1 MSNRTE
7 DEMREFKEEMRQEM
21 KEDAYYEKLMY
32 SDEDYAIDQY
42 LVEIQEAEG
51 ILRKVS
57 NKLSRYGHSISTKEL
72 LDLI

>member
-1 MSNRTE
+1 MSKRSE
-7 DEMREFKEEMRQEM
+7 EEILEFKRECYQETL
-21 KEDAYYEKLMY
+21 KDARHEQLMY

-57 NKLSRYGHSISTKEL
+57 DKLSRYGHSISTKEL

>member
-1 MSNRTE
+1 MSKRSE
-7 DEMREFKEEMRQEM
+7 EEILEFKREYYQETL
-21 KEDAYYEKLMY
+21 KDARHEQLMY

>member
-1 MSNRTE
+1 MSKRSE
-7 DEMREFKEEMRQEM
+7 EEILEFKREYYQETL
-21 KEDAYYEKLMY
+21 KDAGYEQLMY

>member
-1 MSNRTE
+1 MSKRSE
-7 DEMREFKEEMRQEM
+7 EEILEFKREYYQETL
-21 KEDAYYEKLMY
+21 KDAGHEQLMY

-57 NKLSRYGHSISTKEL
+57 NKLSRYGHSIGTKEL

>member
-1 MSNRTE
+1 MSKRSE
-7 DEMREFKEEMRQEM
+7 EEILEFKREYYQETL
-21 KEDAYYEKLMY
+21 KDAGYEQLMY

-57 NKLSRYGHSISTKEL
+57 DKLSRYGHSISTKEL

>member
-1 MSNRTE
+1 MSKRSE
-7 DEMREFKEEMRQEM
+7 EEILEFKREYYQETL
-21 KEDAYYEKLMY
+21 KDARHEQLMY

-57 NKLSRYGHSISTKEL
+57 DKLSRYGHSISTKEL

>member
-7 DEMREFKEEMRQEM
+7 EELREFKEDMRQEFL
-21 KEDAYYEKLMY
+21 EDARHEQLMY

-57 NKLSRYGHSISTKEL
+57 DKLSRYGHSISTKEL